1 MSNARAL
8 VSLVTVLTLLAP
20 RAQAQDKETVITLS
34 VAPSVIDFGEFGGP
48 FPAGAIRLGASTTF
62 TTVLG
67 AEASAFAIAPLGG
80 QTSMPGCVPGGSC
93 QVRSSPSLLSG
104 FLASLL
110 ITAGESGLRGAIG
123 GGSVSAQ
130 GGEGFSRRSTVA
142 GVIGLDWVPRTN
154 NRLVPTLS
162 IRLMQLSAPVA
173 GARQVLL
180 PGVGLRF

>member
-1 MSNARAL
+1 
-8 VSLVTVLTLLAP
+8 
-20 RAQAQDKETVITLS
+20 
-34 VAPSVIDFGEFGGP
+34 
-48 FPAGAIRLGASTTF
+48 
-62 TTVLG
+62 
-67 AEASAFAIAPLGG
+67 
-80 QTSMPGCVPGGSC
+80 VPGGSC